1 MKLSLF
7 TALVFVSANVFAQAP
22 DGAAVYQ
29 KSCASCHQQPG
40 ADSRAPNRDGLR
52 QFSPESILTAL
63 TTGNMYR
70 QGYDLNDQEKK
81 AVVEFLAGRALGTPT
96 PISEAAR
103 CTTAAPGMTDPTRGS
118 NWNGWGGAVTNTR
131 YVPADKGGITAPLV
145 PRLKLK
151 WAFGFPG
158 VIVARAQPVV

>member
-22 DGAAVYQ
+22 DGAAIYQ

-40 ADSRAPNRDGLR
+40 ADSRAPNREGLR

-70 QGYDLNDQEKK
+70 QGYDLSDAEKK
-81 AVVEFLAGRALGTPT
+81 SVAEFLAGRAVGSPT
-96 PISEAAR
+96 PIADAAR
-103 CTTAAPGMTDPTRGS
+103 CTTAAPAMSDPLKGS
-118 NWNGWGGAVTNTR
+118 GWNGWGGTVANTR
-131 YVPADKGGITAPLV
+131 FVPADKGGIS
-145 PRLKLK
+145 
-151 WAFGFPG
+151 
-158 VIVARAQPVV
+158 